1 MTYMK
6 KKDPNQF
13 TTPHGSVNYPI
24 FTYDDAPIKG
34 VCASDAEYQND
45 EYPNPGIHEDH
56 EGFYVYEGTGWA
68 KVGEEEFELSAGT
81 CFYAPAGVYHQ
92 IKKSKKCDKLRIFL
106 FHFQ

>member
-34 VCASDAEYQND
+34 VCASDAEYLND
-45 EYPNPGIHEDH
+45 EYPNP
-56 EGFYVYEGTGWA
+56 
-68 KVGEEEFELSAGT
+68 EEEFELSAGT